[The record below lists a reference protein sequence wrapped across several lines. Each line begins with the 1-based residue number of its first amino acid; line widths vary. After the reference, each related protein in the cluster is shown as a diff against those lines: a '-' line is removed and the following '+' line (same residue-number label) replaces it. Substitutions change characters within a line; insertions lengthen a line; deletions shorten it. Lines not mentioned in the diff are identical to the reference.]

1 MREMQRAETRNIEQG
16 PEVSNLF
23 GMQRTNACDGI
34 YAQYIKNAS
43 ANNGRIIPVSSVLEE
58 VVDFCKQNLDV
69 NVEAREYL
77 FKQRRLS
84 EEIAEQFKIGYCPS
98 DLSALYKR
106 VNPQKLR
113 EIGFIR
119 DAESSQF
126 PSRIIFPV
134 WNQYGELVA
143 IAGRILPKYFT
154 GVRKYYNT
162 LYAKSRILFG
172 MNFALEKIKETS
184 EALVT
189 EGHLDVITSHEFGLT
204 NVVGTCGTAFT
215 FEHMMLLS
223 RYAKRI
229 RLLFDADEA
238 GMKATKRVLGTE
250 YPGVEVDSVS
260 ISKNEDLDSY
270 LRKRGVDA
278 LKVLL
283 HDDPLQKIRTRLI

>member
-1 MREMQRAETRNIEQG
+1 M
-16 PEVSNLF
+16 
-23 GMQRTNACDGI
+23 
-34 YAQYIKNAS
+34 
-43 ANNGRIIPVSSVLEE
+43 SSVLEE
-58 VVDFCKQNLDV
+58 VVDFCRQNLDI

-77 FKQRRLS
+77 FEQRRLS
-84 EEIAEQFKIGYCPS
+84 KEIAEQFKVGYCPS
-98 DLSALYKR
+98 DLSELYKR
-106 VNPQKLR
+106 VSPQKLR

-126 PSRIIFPV
+126 PSRIVFPV

-154 GVRKYYNT
+154 GARKYYNT
-162 LYAKSRILFG
+162 LYAKGRTLFG

-229 RLLFDADEA
+229 RLLFDADKA

-260 ISKNEDLDSY
+260 ISSNEDLDSY
-270 LRKRGVDA
+270 LRKKGVEA

-283 HDDPLQKIRTRLI
+283 RNDPLQRIRTRLI

>member
-1 MREMQRAETRNIEQG
+1 MQRAEARDIEQRS
-16 PEVSNLF
+16 EVSGMLR
-23 GMQRTNACDGI
+23 MQRANASNGI
-34 YAQYIKNAS
+34 HAQYSKDAS
-43 ANNGRIIPVSSVLEE
+43 ANDYRIIPVSSELEE
-58 VVDFCKQNLDV
+58 IVDFCKRNLDV
-69 NVEAREYL
+69 NAEAREYL
-77 FKQRRLS
+77 FKQRGLS
-84 EEIAEQFKIGYCPS
+84 EGIAEQFKIGYCPS

-106 VNPQKLR
+106 VSPQKLR

-215 FEHMMLLS
+215 FEHMMILA
-223 RYAKRI
+223 RYAKKI

-260 ISKNEDLDSY
+260 VSNDEDLDSY
-270 LRKRGVDA
+270 LRKSGVEA
-278 LKVLL
+278 LRKLL
-283 HDDPLQKIRTRLI
+283 QGNDPLSKIRSRLI

>member
-1 MREMQRAETRNIEQG
+1 MQGTETRSIEQRS
-16 PEVSNLF
+16 EVSSLF
-23 GMQRTNACDGI
+23 RMQRTNASNGI
-34 YAQYIKNAS
+34 HAQHSKDAS
-43 ANNGRIIPVSSVLEE
+43 ANDYRIVPVSSELEE
-58 VVDFCKQNLDV
+58 IVDFCKQNLDI
-69 NVEAREYL
+69 NAEAREYL
-77 FKQRRLS
+77 FKQRGLS
-84 EEIAEQFKIGYCPS
+84 EGIAEHFKIGYCPS

-106 VNPQKLR
+106 VSPQKLR

-215 FEHMMLLS
+215 FEHMMILA
-223 RYAKRI
+223 RYAKKI

-260 ISKNEDLDSY
+260 VSNNEDLDSY
-270 LRKRGVDA
+270 LRKNGVEA
-278 LKVLL
+278 LRKLL
-283 HDDPLQKIRTRLI
+283 HGNDPLSKIRSRL

>member
-1 MREMQRAETRNIEQG
+1 MREMQRTETRNIEQR

-23 GMQRTNACDGI
+23 RVQRANASDRVH
-34 YAQYIKNAS
+34 AQYVKNAS
-43 ANNGRIIPVSSVLEE
+43 TNDDRIVPVSSVLEE
-58 VVDFCKQNLDV
+58 VVDFCRQNLDI

-84 EEIAEQFKIGYCPS
+84 EEIAEQFKVGYCPS
-98 DLSALYKR
+98 NLSALYKR
-106 VNPQKLR
+106 VSPQKLR

-162 LYAKSRILFG
+162 LYAKSRTLFG

-260 ISKNEDLDSY
+260 ISSNEDLDSY
-270 LRKRGVDA
+270 LRKRGVEA

-283 HDDPLQKIRTRLI
+283 RNDPLQRIRTRLI